1 MNKSIDRGS
10 LAWRVH
16 GQHPLFN
23 TDEDLLGTRAG
34 RRIGA
39 AASAFRGI
47 RVFCLVFILCVY
59 PCHHQITIHPTAEDR
74 KRLRFTYRLLWS
86 TNQKKRKKRKKKR
99 KKRVENKNSETRKK
113 KKKGKKKDERNEK
126 MKEIEKKKVCTR
138 RKYPRDSIFGILD
151 RLLWI
156 KFPAWSFFSFLHVQL
171 SGIALLFEQNK
182 NCFTIER

>member
-1 MNKSIDRGS
+1 MNKSIDRES
-10 LAWRVH
+10 LVWRVH

-86 TNQKKRKKRKKKR
+86 TDQKKKKNKRKKKC
-99 KKRVENKNSETRKK
+99 VEIKDLETRKK
-113 KKKGKKKDERNEK
+113 IKRKKGMKKWKRLK
-126 MKEIEKKKVCTR
+126 KKKVCTR
-138 RKYPRDSIFGILD
+138 RKYSRDSIFGILD

-171 SGIALLFEQNK
+171 SGIALFKQNK
-182 NCFTIER
+182 KCILP

>member
-1 MNKSIDRGS
+1 MNKSIDRES
-10 LAWRVH
+10 LVWRVH

-86 TNQKKRKKRKKKR
+86 TDQKKKKNKRKKKC
-99 KKRVENKNSETRKK
+99 VEIKDLETRKK
-113 KKKGKKKDERNEK
+113 IKRKKGMKKWKRLKKKKSAHGENILE
-126 MKEIEKKKVCTR
+126 TR
-138 RKYPRDSIFGILD
+138 FSVFSIDCCGLSFPREAFFL
-151 RLLWI
+151 
-156 KFPAWSFFSFLHVQL
+156 FYMYSFQASRCL
-171 SGIALLFEQNK
+171 NK
-182 NCFTIER
+182 TRSVFYLRTVTR

>member
-10 LAWRVH
+10 LVWRVH

-86 TNQKKRKKRKKKR
+86 TDQ
-99 KKRVENKNSETRKK
+99 KK
-113 KKKGKKKDERNEK
+113 KKKKCVEIKNLKTRKKIKRKKERRWKEWKNERDWK
-126 MKEIEKKKVCTR
+126 KKKVCTR
-138 RKYPRDSIFGILD
+138 RKYSRDSILGIFSIGCCGLS
-151 RLLWI
+151 
-156 KFPAWSFFSFLHVQL
+156 FPREAFFLFYMYSFQASRCL
-171 SGIALLFEQNK
+171 NK
-182 NCFTIER
+182 TRSVFYLRTVTR